1 LRTSN
6 HDDIQR
12 KTGFKEKL
20 FKKTSDFR
28 RVTMSDIPSNLKYS
42 QGHEW
47 VRLDDDGSVVIG
59 ITDHAQQALG
69 ELVYVELPEAGQSVA
84 VGDACAVVESV
95 KAASDVYAPV
105 AGEVSATNESL
116 ADEPER
122 VNSNPYDEG
131 WLLRV
136 TPANPQDLD
145 ELMDADAYKQFVAES
160 DN

>member
-1 LRTSN
+1 MT
-6 HDDIQR
+6 
-12 KTGFKEKL
+12 
-20 FKKTSDFR
+20 
-28 RVTMSDIPSNLKYS
+28 DIPSNLKYS

-69 ELVYVELPEAGQSVA
+69 ELVYVELPETGQSVA
-84 VGDACAVVESV
+84 VGDGCAVVESV

-105 AGEVSATNESL
+105 AGEVSGSNESL

-122 VNSNPYDEG
+122 VNSDPYDKG

-136 TPANPQDLD
+136 MPANPQDLD
-145 ELMDADAYKQFVAES
+145 ALMDADAYEQFVAES
-160 DN
+160 DD